1 MIFKKLNLEFF
12 SFTEENID
20 DIKNL
25 LNKGMKKK
33 RDRMKAIEQNIN
45 ESQFFG
51 DGNESILDPDTYAM
65 AKPSTDYSNQT
76 EKRDRFKSIDDAVS
90 DETGQQAF
98 STKSTKVKVNKRRSK
113 RRE

>member
-33 RDRMKAIEQNIN
+33 RDILKA
-45 ESQFFG
+45 
-51 DGNESILDPDTYAM
+51 
-65 AKPSTDYSNQT
+65 
-76 EKRDRFKSIDDAVS
+76 
-90 DETGQQAF
+90 
-98 STKSTKVKVNKRRSK
+98 
-113 RRE
+113 RE

>member
-33 RDRMKAIEQNIN
+33 RDNRKALEQNVN
-45 ESQFFG
+45 ESQFYI
-51 DGNESILDPDTYAM
+51 DNLNESILDPDTYAM
-65 AKPSTDYSNQT
+65 AKPSTDYSNV
-76 EKRDRFKSIDDAVS
+76 ESKNRDMKYYKSIDDAMS
-90 DETGQQAF
+90 DEPG
-98 STKSTKVKVNKRRSK
+98 
-113 RRE
+113 